1 MTGIT
6 DKLELVTT
14 TKHRYLGQVQEEGT
28 AYHLQRATILP
39 EDATSASDI
48 ALTYYAEKA
57 RRNLH
62 DYIIPQSA
70 VESRM
75 YDPHIDKMVASYIE
89 LAKVANKGVYGKAK
103 ATRLRK
109 FLKNIGGEK

>member
-1 MTGIT
+1 MTDIT

-14 TKHRYLGQVQEEGT
+14 TRHRYLGHVQEEGT
-28 AYHLQRATILP
+28 AYRLQRATILP
-39 EDATSASDI
+39 EDVTSASDI
-48 ALTYYAEKA
+48 ALTYYAEKS
-57 RRNLH
+57 RKNLH
-62 DYIIPQSA
+62 EYIIPQTA

-75 YDPHIDKMVASYIE
+75 HDPHIDRMVASYAE

-109 FLKNIGGEK
+109 FLKTIGGEK